1 MAECKECGKTM
12 GFADKVNAKSFVS
25 DVSTIGTDLKL

>member
-12 GFADKVNAKSFVS
+12 GFADVNAKSFDGNMCELHIS
-25 DVSTIGTDLKL
+25 S